1 MATETIGGLAAMDF
15 GRRLR
20 QLRQERG
27 LTLRTLADAVGVDF
41 TYLSKI
47 ENGKVGYAPGA
58 DTIRALA
65 SALSVDALEL
75 LQLAQKVPPEIG
87 TLARNAKARR
97 FFQRA
102 QEVASPE
109 DWDVLLDLLEKRQ
122 EQRRSGQAAEEGQ

>member
-1 MATETIGGLAAMDF
+1 MDL
-15 GRRLR
+15 GQRLR
-20 QLRQERG
+20 QLRQERK
-27 LTLRTLADAVGVDF
+27 LTLRALADAVGVDF

-47 ENGKVGYAPGA
+47 ENGKAGYVPAA

-65 SALSVDALEL
+65 TALSVDALEL

-87 TLARNAKARR
+87 TIAGNANARR

-122 EQRRSGQAAEEGQ
+122 EERRSGQVPKEEQ

>member
-1 MATETIGGLAAMDF
+1 MDIGQ
-15 GRRLR
+15 RLR

-27 LTLRTLADAVGVDF
+27 LTLRALADLVGVDF

-47 ENGKVGYAPGA
+47 ENGKAGYVPGA

-87 TLARNAKARR
+87 TLAGNANARR

-122 EQRRSGQAAEEGQ
+122 EERRSGPVPEEE

>member
-1 MATETIGGLAAMDF
+1 MDL
-15 GRRLR
+15 GQRLR

-27 LTLRTLADAVGVDF
+27 LTLRALADAVGVDF

-47 ENGKVGYAPGA
+47 ENGKVGYVPGA
-58 DTIRALA
+58 ETIRALA
-65 SALSVDALEL
+65 GALSADPLEL
-75 LQLAQKVPPEIG
+75 LQLARKVPPEIG
-87 TLARNAKARR
+87 TLAGNVNARR

-122 EQRRSGQAAEEGQ
+122 EARRSGQVPEEEQ